1 MSTLSYMF
9 WGYAAAFLLIAAYVA
24 RLGIR
29 LGDLERR
36 SERIEQGGRE
46 EG

>member
-1 MSTLSYMF
+1 MSTLGYMF

-24 RLGIR
+24 RLGMR

-36 SERIEQGGRE
+36 SDRIEEGTRE